1 MLKNRKY
8 ILLILSSLMMLFL
21 FNFDTIS
28 TSIKRTIHKENL
40 QNNPIN
46 KLYGLSKS
54 ERRDLGLPPNQY
66 YEQMWRLSM
75 DPIEGRP
82 LPEEL
87 FKLQDNL
94 RENLAIQTPSV
105 PGQTEAMKWN
115 ERGPN
120 NVGGRTKGLMFD
132 PNDSSDETVFAG
144 GVSGGLFKNNNIS
157 NPESQWVQITTG
169 LPSNIS
175 VSAIAF
181 DPNDTKIFYVGTG
194 ESYTKAGPGNGLWKS
209 TDKGATWTK
218 IFGGFG
224 GSKEVLYINDVVVRN
239 NAGNSE
245 VYVASSVGY
254 NWETAP
260 NDSPNQW
267 LGFSDY
273 GLYKSTNGT
282 SFSRLNVTI
291 EGTSTRYHPMDLE
304 IAPDNRVWM
313 STTNRYTGSGGGT
326 ILESND
332 DVTSFTV
339 KKEISGGRRTELE
352 IASNGTIYALAS
364 LGNAPIIIKSTDK
377 FVTTTTLVLPNDAD
391 GGISAEDFTRGQS
404 GYDLMLESD
413 PSNPND
419 IYVGGIDL
427 FKSTTGGVSAGI
439 ENPWNQLTHW
449 YGGFTFQFTHADQHG
464 LAFGNSD
471 SSKKVFGNDGGVY
484 YGKTQ
489 SDKSEIISS
498 RNKNLNTSQFY
509 TLGVAPSEMFK
520 DISKTYQGV
529 DISNSQ
535 WSSPILTITGMTDMF
550 FGGLQD
556 NGTQILANN
565 SNDISEGH
573 MNPSGGDGAASMFSQ
588 DVNKKYFVYNYVYN
602 QSIRAYDFGTGEKH
616 VIRNEESAE
625 RNGDFINV
633 QALDSKNGILFSN
646 YSSGSGNKIKLYYDW
661 DDEFAT
667 TFDPQDGDIKDA
679 LMTSN
684 VSALTVSPFPE
695 GNNTEI
701 LVGLESNKVLK
712 AIIKTPITKDSNGL
726 IENVTW
732 SEITGSEFIGSVS
745 DIEFGKTKNDI
756 FVTFHN
762 FGVKGVWYS
771 SDQGEKWNDKSGD
784 IPNNLPIRTIL
795 QNPLVENEAIIG
807 TDLGVWYTAN
817 LNTASPNWQRSNNG
831 MSEVR
836 VTDID
841 MRDDFKVFAST
852 YGRGIFSSEFSSE
865 DPLLYLKTPS
875 PSSIDIKQGKTGTF
889 KVKYRVYGGY
899 NKETEFDI
907 SGYPDGTTITYSPSK
922 KSTLSSNGEISF
934 ELTIPITAV
943 VKTYPLLITA
953 TATDSTINTVGI
965 DLNVILNDEADTTA
979 PTIEI
984 SSTTSGVTNGS
995 TTSDSSIALA
1005 FTISESVSNFTKED
1019 VTVTNGTLS
1028 SFISVSETSYTA
1040 TFTPTESGACTID
1053 VAAETFT
1060 DAASNNNTA
1069 ATQFSWTYLDNI
1081 APTVTNVSS
1090 SAEDG
1095 TYGKL
1100 AEIPVIVTF
1109 SEPVTVTGTPQITL
1123 ETGDTDAVV
1132 NYTSGTGTTALTF
1145 NYTVAAGHVS
1155 ADLDYETTSSLALNS
1170 GSIKDT
1176 ALNVATLTLASPGAA
1191 GSLGANKALI
1201 IDSTILTISITS
1213 TTSGVTDGSSTSDSS
1228 IELTFTA
1235 SDSTSDFTKEDIT
1248 VTNGT
1253 LSSFTGNGTSYN
1265 ATFTPT
1271 ATGACTIDV
1280 AAATFTDVDSND
1292 NSAASQFNWT
1302 YDNVGPTVTNVTST
1316 IPDGAYG
1323 KPCEFQINVAFS
1335 EVINVT
1341 GTPQITLETGS
1352 TDGVGNYESGTG
1364 TNTLT
1369 FYYIV
1374 ADGHTSSDLDYV
1386 DSSSLA
1392 LNSGTIKDAASNDA
1406 TLTLASPGAA
1416 GSLGAN
1422 KALVVDTTPPTITI
1436 TSTTSGVS
1444 DNSMTNDTTIALS
1457 FTISEN
1463 ANKFTKEDVTVSN
1476 GTLSSFTGT
1485 GTSYSAIFT
1494 PTGEG
1499 DCTIDVAADA
1509 FNDGVECANLNIA
1522 ASQFNWNYD
1531 MDGDGIKFGI
1541 DNCPTVANADQKD
1554 FDKDD
1559 LGDACD
1565 PNPIPVDTFSLKV
1578 TDENCISSN
1587 NGAIKITIKGDFS
1600 LPFTVTVTGG
1610 PTGFTHTP
1618 EPISGSDWS
1627 LEKLEAGTYK
1637 VCLTSDSF
1645 STLNQCYNGTVNE
1658 PEKLSVLSEINR
1670 GDKLASLNL
1679 SGGTKYKIILNGNL
1693 ITTYD
1698 NTIDLSLSPGI
1709 NTIKV
1714 TTNLECQGVYEETIF
1729 VSEDIL
1735 LSPNPANSTSKLWV
1749 GGNDKDVN
1757 LTLFD
1762 ITGRVIW
1769 TKNDQVPYSRSVDVS
1784 FSSIKSGLY
1793 ILKVNSQTINKSIK
1807 VIRE

>member
-1 MLKNRKY
+1 MLKKKY
-8 ILLILSSLMMLFL
+8 LLIFLSSVLMIFL
-21 FNFDTIS
+21 FNFDAIS
-28 TSIKRTIHKENL
+28 TSIKRNIHKENL

-46 KLYGLSKS
+46 KLYGLLKS

-82 LPEEL
+82 LTEEL

-94 RENLAIQTPSV
+94 RENLAIQTPIV

-132 PNDSSDETVFAG
+132 PNDSTDETVFAG

-169 LPSNIS
+169 LPSNVS

-194 ESYTKAGPGNGLWKS
+194 ESYTKAGPGNGLWKT

-218 IFGGFG
+218 IFGGFDG
-224 GSKEVLYINDVVVRN
+224 DKQVLYINDVVVRN

-245 VYVASSVGY
+245 IYVASSVGY
-254 NWETAP
+254 NWETDP
-260 NDSPNQW
+260 NANPNQW

-313 STTNRYTGSGGGT
+313 STTNRYTGGSGGGT

-339 KKEISGGRRTELE
+339 KKEISNGGRTELE
-352 IASNGTIYALAS
+352 IASNGAIYALAS

-391 GGISAEDFTRGQS
+391 GNITADDFTRGQS
-404 GYDLMLESD
+404 HYDLMLESD

-427 FKSTTGGVSAGI
+427 FKSTTGGVSAGS

-520 DISKTYQGV
+520 DISKTYEGV
-529 DISNSQ
+529 DISTST
-535 WSSPILTITGMTDMF
+535 WSSPKLTITGMTDMF

-602 QSIRAYDFGTGEKH
+602 QSIRAYDFGTGKKH

-646 YSSGSGNKIKLYYDW
+646 YSSGAGNKIKLYYDW

-684 VSALTVSPFPE
+684 VSALTVSPFLE
-695 GNNTEI
+695 GNNTE
-701 LVGLESNKVLK
+701 LFVGLESNKVLK

-784 IPNNLPIRTIL
+784 IPNNLPIRAIL
-795 QNPLVENEAIIG
+795 QNPLVENEAIVG

-875 PSSIDIKQGKTGTF
+875 PSSIDIKQGKTGVF
-889 KVKYRVYGGY
+889 KVQYKVFGGY
-899 NKETEFDI
+899 NKQTRFSVDGLP
-907 SGYPDGTTITYSPSK
+907 SGTTISYSPSNNTNIN
-922 KSTLSSNGEISF
+922 SDGEISI
-934 ELTIPITAV
+934 ELTIPDGTEIKA
-943 VKTYPLLITA
+943 YPLNITA
-953 TATDSTINTVGI
+953 TNVPSPVSVNNVGI
-965 DLNVILNDEADTTA
+965 ILNVIINDEGPKLELTSSASSLEITQGEKKTFKVTYKVSGGYDDETTFA
-979 PTIEI
+979 ITGLP
-984 SSTTSGVTNGS
+984 SGVT
-995 TTSDSSIALA
+995 
-1005 FTISESVSNFTKED
+1005 SVSTPTDPK
-1019 VTVTNGTLS
+1019 
-1028 SFISVSETSYTA
+1028 ISVSASGEISY
-1040 TFTPTESGACTID
+1040 E
-1053 VAAETFT
+1053 
-1060 DAASNNNTA
+1060 
-1069 ATQFSWTYLDNI
+1069 L
-1081 APTVTNVSS
+1081 TVDS
-1090 SAEDG
+1090 SAEA
-1095 TYGKL
+1095 K
-1100 AEIPVIVTF
+1100 TF
-1109 SEPVTVTGTPQITL
+1109 PLQIT
-1123 ETGDTDAVV
+1123 ASA
-1132 NYTSGTGTTALTF
+1132 SG
-1145 NYTVAAGHVS
+1145 
-1155 ADLDYETTSSLALNS
+1155 
-1170 GSIKDT
+1170 
-1176 ALNVATLTLASPGAA
+1176 
-1191 GSLGANKALI
+1191 
-1201 IDSTILTISITS
+1201 
-1213 TTSGVTDGSSTSDSS
+1213 
-1228 IELTFTA
+1228 
-1235 SDSTSDFTKEDIT
+1235 
-1248 VTNGT
+1248 
-1253 LSSFTGNGTSYN
+1253 
-1265 ATFTPT
+1265 
-1271 ATGACTIDV
+1271 
-1280 AAATFTDVDSND
+1280 
-1292 NSAASQFNWT
+1292 Q
-1302 YDNVGPTVTNVTST
+1302 
-1316 IPDGAYG
+1316 
-1323 KPCEFQINVAFS
+1323 
-1335 EVINVT
+1335 
-1341 GTPQITLETGS
+1341 
-1352 TDGVGNYESGTG
+1352 
-1364 TNTLT
+1364 
-1369 FYYIV
+1369 
-1374 ADGHTSSDLDYV
+1374 
-1386 DSSSLA
+1386 
-1392 LNSGTIKDAASNDA
+1392 
-1406 TLTLASPGAA
+1406 
-1416 GSLGAN
+1416 
-1422 KALVVDTTPPTITI
+1422 TITPLDI
-1436 TSTTSGVS
+1436 NLKVLLS
-1444 DNSMTNDTTIALS
+1444 DI
-1457 FTISEN
+1457 
-1463 ANKFTKEDVTVSN
+1463 
-1476 GTLSSFTGT
+1476 
-1485 GTSYSAIFT
+1485 
-1494 PTGEG
+1494 
-1499 DCTIDVAADA
+1499 
-1509 FNDGVECANLNIA
+1509 
-1522 ASQFNWNYD
+1522 
-1531 MDGDGIKFGI
+1531 DGDGIKNAD
-1541 DNCPTVANADQKD
+1541 DNCPNTANTNQKD
-1554 FDKDD
+1554 FDKDKV
-1559 LGDACD
+1559 GDACD
-1565 PNPIPVDTFSLKV
+1565 PNPVPTDTFTLKV
-1578 TDENCISSN
+1578 SDETCISSD
-1587 NGAIKITIKGDFS
+1587 NGSIKITIKGDFS
-1600 LPFTVTVTGG
+1600 LPFDVVVTGG
-1610 PTGFTHTP
+1610 PTGFTHTK

-1627 LEKLEAGTYK
+1627 LGSLKAANYK
-1637 VCLTSDSF
+1637 VCLTSSSF
-1645 STLNQCYNGTVNE
+1645 PALSQCYNGTINE
-1658 PEKLSVLSEINR
+1658 PEKLSVLSSVSR

-1679 SGGTKYKIILNGNL
+1679 TCGTKYNIILNGNL

-1698 NTIDLSLSPGI
+1698 NTIDLSLSSGI

-1735 LSPNPANSTSKLWV
+1735 LSPNPANSTSKLWI
-1749 GGNDKDVN
+1749 GGDDKDVN
-1757 LTLFD
+1757 ITLFD

-1769 TKNDQVPYSRSVDVS
+1769 TKNDKVPYSRSVDVS

-1793 ILKVNSQTINKSIK
+1793 ILKVNSETINKTIK

>member
-8 ILLILSSLMMLFL
+8 ILLIFSSLMMLFL
-21 FNFDTIS
+21 FNFETIS
-28 TSIKRTIHKENL
+28 TSITRSIHKENL
-40 QNNPIN
+40 
-46 KLYGLSKS
+46 KKSRSSKTYGISRT
-54 ERRDLGLPPNQY
+54 ERKNLQLPPNQY
-66 YEQMWRLSM
+66 NEQIRMLSM
-75 DPIEGRP
+75 DPIKGMV
-82 LPEEL
+82 LTEEL
-87 FKLQDNL
+87 YKLQDKL
-94 RENLAIQTPSV
+94 RAARNSEQLINTV
-105 PGQTEAMKWN
+105 PGQSIASSWN

-120 NVGGRTKGLMFD
+120 NVGGRTKAMMFD
-132 PNDSSDETVFAG
+132 PNDNTGETVFAG
-144 GVSGGLFKNNNIS
+144 GVSGGLFKNTKIS
-157 NPESQWVQITTG
+157 DENSEWELITESIPE
-169 LPSNIS
+169 NIS
-175 VSAIAF
+175 VSAITY
-181 DPNDTKIFYVGTG
+181 DPNNLNIFYVGTG
-194 ESYTKAGPGNGLWKS
+194 ESYTNSLPGNGLWKS
-209 TDKGATWTK
+209 SDGGATWNK

-224 GSKEVLYINDVVVRN
+224 ASSEVIFINDVVVRD
-239 NAGNSE
+239 NAGSSE
-245 VYVASSVGY
+245 VYVAAGFSFLENS
-254 NWETAP
+254 
-260 NDSPNQW
+260 W
-267 LGFSDY
+267 LGDKDY
-273 GLYKSTNGT
+273 GLYKSTDGT
-282 SFSRLNVTI
+282 NFTRIKTVI
-291 EGTSTRYHPMDLE
+291 PGTGSGRWYQPMDLE
-304 IAPDNRVWM
+304 ISPSTNKVWY
-313 STTNRYTGSGGGT
+313 STTGSGQGVGGGT
-326 ILESND
+326 MLVGNA
-332 DVTSFTV
+332 DVSAFEV
-339 KKEISGGRRTELE
+339 KYENLSDGSASRRMEMEISKD
-352 IASNGTIYALAS
+352 GTIYAFAATS
-364 LGNAPIIIKSTDK
+364 APIKIIKSSDEFATEA
-377 FVTTTTLVLPNDAD
+377 TTLTLPNPVDTGQPD
-391 GGISAEDFTRGQS
+391 NDFTRNQS
-404 GYDLMLESD
+404 FYDLLIESD
-413 PSNPND
+413 PNSANN
-419 IYVGGIDL
+419 IYTGGIDL
-427 FKSTTGGVSAGI
+427 YRSTNAAVTVG
-439 ENPWNQLTHW
+439 ETNPWSQISKWSNNNELRDLEVS
-449 YGGFTFQFTHADQHG
+449 YAHADQHG
-464 LAFGNSD
+464 LVFSEKNS
-471 SSKKVFGNDGGVY
+471 KVKLFGNDGGIFY
-484 YGKTQ
+484 SLTADDG
-489 SDKSEIISS
+489 SESMDS
-498 RNKNLNTSQFY
+498 RNKNYNVTQNY
-509 TLGVAPSEMFK
+509 TIGVAPTEMFK
-520 DISKTYQGV
+520 DLTKVVPGYDIADGYAWFPITISGLTDV
-529 DISNSQ
+529 VIS
-535 WSSPILTITGMTDMF
+535 
-550 FGGLQD
+550 GLQD
-556 NGTQILANN
+556 NGSQLIVNN
-565 SNDISEGH
+565 SNTVSASS
-573 MNPSGGDGAASMFSQ
+573 MVKGGDGAASMFSQ
-588 DVNKKYFVYNYVYN
+588 NLDKKYFVANYTFN
-602 QSIRAYDFGTGEKH
+602 NSISAYDFESENWWT
-616 VIRNEESAE
+616 INNEGE

-633 QALDSKNGILFSN
+633 NALDSNKGYLYANYTNSNYQIALFS
-646 YSSGSGNKIKLYYDW
+646 GW
-661 DDEFAT
+661 DDFKGNVVKT
-667 TFDPQDGDIKDA
+667 LLKDD
-679 LMTSN
+679 LLDSN
-684 VSALTVSPFPE
+684 ITALTVSPHE
-695 GNNTEI
+695 KNNSN
-701 LVGLESNKVLK
+701 LMVGLANGKVLK
-712 AIIKTPITKDSNGL
+712 AVVKSPSDI
-726 IENVTW
+726 TW
-732 SEITGSEFIGSVS
+732 SEISGSGFSGSVS
-745 DIEFGKTKNDI
+745 DIEFGKTENDI
-756 FVTFHN
+756 LITFHN
-762 FGVKGVWYS
+762 YGVKSVFYS
-771 SDQGEKWNDKSGD
+771 ADGGSQWIDKEG
-784 IPNNLPIRTIL
+784 NLPNIPIRCIL
-795 QNPLVENEAIIG
+795 QNPLIADEVIVG
-807 TDLGVWYTAN
+807 TELGVWYSKN
-817 LNTASPNWQRSNNG
+817 FLSGSPTWAQANNG
-831 MSEVR
+831 MTEVR
-836 VTDID
+836 VTDLD
-841 MRDDFKVFAST
+841 MRDDFKVFAAT
-852 YGRGIFSSEFSSE
+852 YGRGVFSSEFSSE

-875 PSSIDIKQGKTGTF
+875 PSSIDVKQGKTGTF

-1123 ETGDTDAVV
+1123 ETGDSDAVV
-1132 NYTSGTGTTALTF
+1132 NYSSGTGTTALTF

-1485 GTSYSAIFT
+1485 GTSYRAIFT
-1494 PTGEG
+1494 PNGQG

-1509 FNDGVECANLNIA
+1509 FSDGVECGNWNIA

-1554 FDKDD
+1554 YDKDD

-1565 PNPIPVDTFSLKV
+1565 PNPIPLDTFSLKV
-1578 TDENCISSN
+1578 TDESCISSN
-1587 NGAIKITIKGDFS
+1587 NGAIKITINGDFS
-1600 LPFTVTVTGG
+1600 LPFTVAVTGG